1 MDKTIIKDLV
11 VRGIIGI
18 EDWERRKPQEILI
31 NIVLYSDQRNAA
43 KSDDTADC
51 INYRTVA
58 KKACAHAENAKR
70 LTVEALAAD
79 IAKLSLEEPHVQ
91 KVVVRVE
98 KPGAVR
104 FSRSVGVEIEREAG
118 DIV

>member
-1 MDKTIIKDLV
+1 MDKTIIKDLA

-18 EDWERRKPQEILI
+18 EDWERKKPQEILI
-31 NIVLYSDQRNAA
+31 NIVLYNDQSKAA
-43 KSDDTADC
+43 QTDDIVDC

-58 KKACAHAENAKR
+58 KKAGAHAETAKR

-79 IAKLSLEEPHVQ
+79 IANLCLEEPDVQ

-98 KPGAVR
+98 KPSAVR
-104 FSRSVGVEIEREAG
+104 FAASVGVEIERSRA
-118 DIV
+118 